1 MTIQQKMISMQVDII
16 FNRSEET
23 TLKEYTMLAYDADLE
38 LFRDNFKRFMSE
50 NIAPHYEKWEKEGL
64 MPRSVWSLL
73 GENGYLCVDV
83 PEEYGGYGVP
93 TEYSLMLVEES
104 ARAGY
109 GALSTAI
116 SCHSEIAA
124 PYILHIASEAQKQHW
139 LPKMVSGEVVGAI
152 GMTEPGA
159 GSDLQG
165 MRSSAILNGD
175 HYLLNGSKTFI
186 SNGQHADLVVLAAK
200 TDPQARAKGV
210 SLLLVDTHLE
220 GFKKGTNLD
229 KIGLHSQDT
238 SELFFDNVKVPAN
251 QLLGNPGQGFAYL
264 MQELPRERT
273 AIAATALGAIR
284 GAIDITTK
292 YVQER
297 QAFGQKIG
305 SFQNTRFVL
314 AQAKIDELATAAF
327 YNQNLALYKVSKL
340 DVETAAALKSFST
353 DMQMKIIDS
362 LLQLFGGY
370 GYMTEY
376 PISRFFVDARIQRIY
391 GGTNEIMKE
400 IVARGIIGR

>member
-1 MTIQQKMISMQVDII
+1 
-16 FNRSEET
+16 
-23 TLKEYTMLAYDADLE
+23 MLAYDADLE
-38 LFRDNFKRFMSE
+38 LFRDNFKRFMNE
-50 NIAPHYEKWEKEGL
+50 HVAPYYDQWEREGL
-64 MPRSVWSLL
+64 MPRSVWNAL
-73 GENGYLCVDV
+73 GENGFLCVDV

-93 TEYSLMLVEES
+93 TDYSLMLIEES
-104 ARAGY
+104 ACAGY
-109 GALSTAI
+109 SAI
-116 SCHSEIAA
+116 ATGLSCHSDIAA
-124 PYILHIASEAQKQHW
+124 PYILHIGTEEQKKYW
-139 LPKMVSGEVVGAI
+139 LPKMVTGEVVGAI

-159 GSDLQG
+159 GSDLQA
-165 MRSSAILNGD
+165 MRTSAILHD
-175 HYLLNGSKTFI
+175 EHYLLNGSKTFI
-186 SNGQHADLVVLAAK
+186 SNGQHADLVVLAVK

-229 KIGLHSQDT
+229 KIGLHAQDT
-238 SELFFDNVKVPAN
+238 SELFFDNVKVPKE
-251 QLLGNPGQGFAYL
+251 QLLGQPGQGFAYL

-284 GAIDITTK
+284 GSIDVTTQ
-292 YVQER
+292 YVKER
-297 QAFGQKIG
+297 QAFGQAIG
-305 SFQNTRFVL
+305 QFQNTRFVL

-327 YNQNLALYKVSKL
+327 YNQNLELYMQGKL

-353 DMQMKIIDS
+353 DMQMKIADN

-400 IVARGIIGR
+400 IVARGLLGR

>member
-1 MTIQQKMISMQVDII
+1 
-16 FNRSEET
+16 
-23 TLKEYTMLAYDADLE
+23 MLAHDADLE
-38 LFRDNFKRFMSE
+38 LFKDNFKRFMQE
-50 NIAPHYEKWEKEGL
+50 HIAPDYEQWERAGI
-64 MPRSVWSLL
+64 MPRSVWKKL
-73 GENGYLCVDV
+73 GENGFLCVDL
-83 PEEYGGYGVP
+83 PEQYGGYGVP
-93 TEYSLMLVEES
+93 THYSLMLVEES

-124 PYILHIASEAQKQHW
+124 PYVLHIGTEQQKQYW
-139 LPKMVSGEVVGAI
+139 LPKMVTGEVVGAI

-159 GSDLQG
+159 GSDLQAI
-165 MRSSAILNGD
+165 RTTAILQDN
-175 HYLLNGSKTFI
+175 HYVLNGSKTFI
-186 SNGQHADLVVLAAK
+186 SNGQHADLVVLAVK

-210 SLLLVDTHLE
+210 SLLLLDTHLD

-238 SELFFDNVKVPAN
+238 SELFFDNVKVPKD
-251 QLLGNPGQGFAYL
+251 QLLGQAGQGFNYL

-284 GAIDITTK
+284 GALDVTTQ

-305 SFQNTRFVL
+305 QFQNTRFVL

-327 YNQNLALYKVSKL
+327 YNQNVELYMQGKL
-340 DVETAAALKSFST
+340 DVKTAAALKSFST
-353 DMQMKIIDS
+353 DMQMKVADQ

-400 IVARGIIGR
+400 IVARGMIGR

>member
-1 MTIQQKMISMQVDII
+1 
-16 FNRSEET
+16 
-23 TLKEYTMLAYDADLE
+23 MLPYDAELE
-38 LFRDNFKRFMSE
+38 LFRDNFRRYMKE
-50 NIAPHYEKWEKEGL
+50 HIAPHYDQWEREGI
-64 MPRSVWSLL
+64 MPRSVWSSL
-73 GENGYLCVDV
+73 GENGFLCVDL

-93 TEYSLMLVEES
+93 THYSLMLVEES

-124 PYILHIASEAQKQHW
+124 PYILNIGSEAQKQYW
-139 LPKMVSGEVVGAI
+139 LPKMVTGEVVGAI

-159 GSDLQG
+159 GSDVQA
-165 MRSSAILNGD
+165 MRTTAILNGE
-175 HYLLNGSKTFI
+175 HYVLNGSKTFI
-186 SNGQHADLVVLAAK
+186 SNGQHADLVVLAVK

-210 SLLLVDTHLE
+210 SLLLADTHLE
-220 GFKKGTNLD
+220 GFKKGTNLE

-238 SELFFDNVKVPAN
+238 SELFFDNVQIPKD
-251 QLLGNPGQGFAYL
+251 QLLGQAGQGFNYL

-273 AIAATALGAIR
+273 SIAATALGAIR
-284 GAIDITTK
+284 GAIDITTAYIK
-292 YVQER
+292 ER
-297 QAFGQKIG
+297 QAFGQPIAN
-305 SFQNTRFVL
+305 FQNTRFVM

-327 YNQNLALYKVSKL
+327 YERNVSLYQQGQL

-353 DMQMKIIDS
+353 DMQMKVADN

-370 GYMTEY
+370 GYMAEY

-400 IVARGIIGR
+400 IVARGILGKV

>member
-1 MTIQQKMISMQVDII
+1 
-16 FNRSEET
+16 
-23 TLKEYTMLAYDADLE
+23 MLAYDADLE
-38 LFRDNFKRFMSE
+38 LFRDNFKRFMNE
-50 NIAPHYEKWEKEGL
+50 HIAPHYEKWEKESI
-64 MPRSVWSLL
+64 MPRSVWTLL

-109 GALSTAI
+109 GSLSTAI

-124 PYILHIASEAQKQHW
+124 PYILHIASEEQKQHW
-139 LPKMVSGEVVGAI
+139 LPKMVTGEVVGAI

-159 GSDLQG
+159 GSDLQS

-238 SELFFDNVKVPAN
+238 SELFYDNVKVPAN
-251 QLLGNPGQGFAYL
+251 QLLGNAGHGFAYL

-284 GAIDITTK
+284 GALDIATQ
-292 YVQER
+292 YVKER
-297 QAFGQKIG
+297 QAFGQAIG
-305 SFQNTRFVL
+305 SFQNTRFVM

-327 YNQNLALYKVSKL
+327 YNQNLALYKQGKL

-362 LLQLFGGY
+362 LLQVFGGY

-400 IVARGIIGR
+400 IVARGILGR

>member
-1 MTIQQKMISMQVDII
+1 
-16 FNRSEET
+16 
-23 TLKEYTMLAYDADLE
+23 MLPYDAELE
-38 LFRDNFKRFMSE
+38 LFRDNFKRYMKE
-50 NIAPHYEKWEKEGL
+50 HIAPHYDQWEREGI
-64 MPRSVWSLL
+64 MPRSVWNSL
-73 GENGYLCVDV
+73 GENGFLCVDL

-93 TEYSLMLVEES
+93 THYSLMLVEES

-124 PYILHIASEAQKQHW
+124 PYILNIGSETQKQCW
-139 LPKMVSGEVVGAI
+139 LPKMVTGEVVGAI

-159 GSDLQG
+159 GSDVQA
-165 MRSSAILNGD
+165 MRTTAILDGE
-175 HYLLNGSKTFI
+175 HYVLNGSKTFI
-186 SNGQHADLVVLAAK
+186 SNGQHADLVVLAVK

-210 SLLLVDTHLE
+210 SLLLADTHLE
-220 GFKKGTNLD
+220 GFKKGTNLE

-238 SELFFDNVKVPAN
+238 SELFFDNVQIPKD
-251 QLLGNPGQGFAYL
+251 QLLGQAGQGFNYL

-273 AIAATALGAIR
+273 SIAATALGAIR
-284 GAIDITTK
+284 GAIDITTAYIK
-292 YVQER
+292 ER
-297 QAFGQKIG
+297 QAFGQPIAN
-305 SFQNTRFVL
+305 FQNTRFVM

-327 YNQNLALYKVSKL
+327 YERNVSLYQQGQL

-353 DMQMKIIDS
+353 DMQMKVADN

-370 GYMTEY
+370 GYMAEY

-400 IVARGIIGR
+400 IVARGILGKV

>member
-1 MTIQQKMISMQVDII
+1 
-16 FNRSEET
+16 
-23 TLKEYTMLAYDADLE
+23 MLAYDADLE
-38 LFRDNFKRFMSE
+38 LFKDNFKRFMQE
-50 NIAPHYEKWEKEGL
+50 HIAPDYDQWEREGIML
-64 MPRSVWSLL
+64 RSVWNKL
-73 GENGYLCVDV
+73 GENGFLCVDV
-83 PEEYGGYGVP
+83 PEQYGGYGVP
-93 TEYSLMLVEES
+93 THYSLMLVEES

-124 PYILHIASEAQKQHW
+124 PYVLHIGTEQQKQYW
-139 LPKMVSGEVVGAI
+139 LPKMVTGEVVGAI

-159 GSDLQG
+159 GSDLQAI
-165 MRSSAILNGD
+165 RSTAILQDN
-175 HYLLNGSKTFI
+175 HYVLNGSKTFI
-186 SNGQHADLVVLAAK
+186 SNGQHADLVVLAVK

-210 SLLLVDTHLE
+210 SLLLLDTHLD

-238 SELFFDNVKVPAN
+238 SELFFDNVQVPKD
-251 QLLGNPGQGFAYL
+251 QLLGQAGHGFNYL

-284 GAIDITTK
+284 GALDVTTQ

-305 SFQNTRFVL
+305 QFQNTRFVL

-327 YNQNLALYKVSKL
+327 YNQNVELYMQGKL

-353 DMQMKIIDS
+353 DMQMKVADQ

-400 IVARGIIGR
+400 IVARGMIGR

>member
-1 MTIQQKMISMQVDII
+1 
-16 FNRSEET
+16 
-23 TLKEYTMLAYDADLE
+23 MLAHDADLE
-38 LFRDNFKRFMSE
+38 LFKDNFKRFMQE
-50 NIAPHYEKWEKEGL
+50 HIAPDYEQWERAGI
-64 MPRSVWSLL
+64 MPRSVWKKL
-73 GENGYLCVDV
+73 GENGFLCVDL
-83 PEEYGGYGVP
+83 PEQYGGYGVP
-93 TEYSLMLVEES
+93 THYSLMLVEES

-124 PYILHIASEAQKQHW
+124 PYVLHIGTEQQKQYW
-139 LPKMVSGEVVGAI
+139 LPKMVTGEVVGAI

-159 GSDLQG
+159 GSDLQAI
-165 MRSSAILNGD
+165 RTTAILQDN
-175 HYLLNGSKTFI
+175 HYVLNGSKTFI
-186 SNGQHADLVVLAAK
+186 SNGQHADLVVLAVK

-210 SLLLVDTHLE
+210 SLLLLDTHLD

-238 SELFFDNVKVPAN
+238 SELFFDNVNVPKD
-251 QLLGNPGQGFAYL
+251 QLLGQAGQGFNYL

-284 GAIDITTK
+284 GALDVTTQ

-305 SFQNTRFVL
+305 QFQNTRFVL

-327 YNQNLALYKVSKL
+327 YNQNVELYMQGKL

-353 DMQMKIIDS
+353 DMQMKVADQ

-400 IVARGIIGR
+400 IVARGMIGR

>member
-1 MTIQQKMISMQVDII
+1 
-16 FNRSEET
+16 
-23 TLKEYTMLAYDADLE
+23 MLAYDADLE

-50 NIAPHYEKWEKEGL
+50 HIAPHYEKWEREGI
-64 MPRSVWSLL
+64 MPRSVWTLL
-73 GENGYLCVDV
+73 GENGFLCVDV

-93 TEYSLMLVEES
+93 THYSLMLVEES

-109 GALSTAI
+109 CALSTGI

-124 PYILHIASEAQKQHW
+124 PYIQHIGSEEQKQYW

-159 GSDLQG
+159 GSDLQA
-165 MRSSAILNGD
+165 MRTSAILQGD
-175 HYLLNGSKTFI
+175 HYVLNGSKTFI
-186 SNGQHADLVVLAAK
+186 SNGQHADVVVLAVK

-238 SELFFDNVKVPAN
+238 SELFFDNVRVPKG
-251 QLLGNPGQGFAYL
+251 QLLGNAGSGFAYL

-273 AIAATALGAIR
+273 AIAATSLGAIR
-284 GAIDITTK
+284 GSIDLATQ
-292 YVQER
+292 YVKER
-297 QAFGQKIG
+297 QAFGQAIAN
-305 SFQNTRFVL
+305 FQNTRFVL

-327 YNQNLALYKVSKL
+327 YNQNVALYNEGKL

-353 DMQMKIIDS
+353 DMQMKVADN

-400 IVARGIIGR
+400 IVARGLIGKA

>member
-1 MTIQQKMISMQVDII
+1 LKGIQD
-16 FNRSEET
+16 
-23 TLKEYTMLAYDADLE
+23 MLAYDADLE
-38 LFRDNFKRFMSE
+38 LFRDNFKRFMNE
-50 NIAPHYEKWEKEGL
+50 HVAPFYEQWEKEGL

-73 GENGYLCVDV
+73 GENGFLCVDV
-83 PEEYGGYGVP
+83 PEVYGGYGVP

-124 PYILHIASEAQKQHW
+124 PYILHIANEEQKQYW

-175 HYLLNGSKTFI
+175 HYVLNGSKTFI

-210 SLLLVDTHLE
+210 SLLLVDTHLD

-251 QLLGNPGQGFAYL
+251 QLLGSAGQGFAYL

-284 GAIDITTK
+284 GAIDITTQ

-327 YNQNLALYKVSKL
+327 YNQNLALYKQSKL

>member
-1 MTIQQKMISMQVDII
+1 
-16 FNRSEET
+16 
-23 TLKEYTMLAYDADLE
+23 MLAYDADLE
-38 LFRDNFKRFMSE
+38 LFRDNFKRFMQE
-50 NIAPHYEKWEKEGL
+50 HVAPHYHEWERQGI
-64 MPRSVWSLL
+64 MPRSVWNQL
-73 GENGYLCVDV
+73 GENGFLCVDV
-83 PEEYGGYGVP
+83 PEEYGGYAVP
-93 TEYSLMLVEES
+93 TYYSLMLVEES

-124 PYILHIASEAQKQHW
+124 PYILHIGTEEQKQYW
-139 LPKMVSGEVVGAI
+139 LPRMVTGEVVGAI

-159 GSDLQG
+159 GSDLQAI
-165 MRSSAILNGD
+165 RTTAILQED
-175 HYLLNGSKTFI
+175 YYLLNGSKTFI
-186 SNGQHADLVVLAAK
+186 SNGQHADLVVLAVK

-210 SLLLVDTHLE
+210 SLLLLDTHLE
-220 GFKKGTNLD
+220 GFKNGTNLE

-238 SELFFDNVKVPAN
+238 SEMFFDNVKVPQN
-251 QLLGNPGQGFAYL
+251 QLLGQAGQGFNYL

-284 GAIDITTK
+284 GAIDVTTQ

-305 SFQNTRFVL
+305 QFQNTRFVL

-327 YNQNLALYKVSKL
+327 YDQNVELYMQGKL
-340 DVETAAALKSFST
+340 NVETAAALKSFST
-353 DMQMKIIDS
+353 DMQMKVADQ

-370 GYMTEY
+370 GYMSEY

-400 IVARGIIGR
+400 IVARGLLGR

>member
-1 MTIQQKMISMQVDII
+1 
-16 FNRSEET
+16 
-23 TLKEYTMLAYDADLE
+23 MLAYDADLE
-38 LFRDNFKRFMSE
+38 LFKDNFKRFMNE
-50 NIAPHYEKWEKEGL
+50 HIAPHYEQWEREGI
-64 MPRSVWSLL
+64 MPRSVWTLL

-109 GALSTAI
+109 GSLSTAI
-116 SCHSEIAA
+116 SCHSEIAG
-124 PYILHIASEAQKQHW
+124 PYILNIANEEQKQYW

-175 HYLLNGSKTFI
+175 HYILNGSKTFI
-186 SNGQHADLVVLAAK
+186 SNGQHADLVVLACK

-210 SLLLVDTHLE
+210 SLLLVDTHLD

-251 QLLGNPGQGFAYL
+251 QLLGNAGQGFAYL

-284 GAIDITTK
+284 GAIDVTSK
-292 YVQER
+292 YVKER
-297 QAFGQKIG
+297 QAFGQAIG
-305 SFQNTRFVL
+305 NFQNTRFVL

-327 YNQNLALYKVSKL
+327 YNQNLALYKENKL
-340 DVETAAALKSFST
+340 DVETAAALKSFSS
-353 DMQMKIIDS
+353 DMQMKVADS

-370 GYMTEY
+370 GYMVEY

-400 IVARGIIGR
+400 IVARGLIGR

>member
-1 MTIQQKMISMQVDII
+1 M
-16 FNRSEET
+16 
-23 TLKEYTMLAYDADLE
+23 LKHDADLE
-38 LFRDNFKRFMSE
+38 LFRDNFRRFLQE
-50 NIAPHYEKWEKEGL
+50 HVAPYYDEWEKQGL
-64 MPRSVWSLL
+64 MPREVWSKL
-73 GENGYLCVDV
+73 GENGFLCVDM
-83 PEEYGGYGVP
+83 PEEYGGYAVP
-93 TEYSLMLVEES
+93 THYSLMLVEEAS
-104 ARAGY
+104 RAGY

-124 PYILHIASEAQKQHW
+124 PYILHIANEEQKQYW
-139 LPKMVSGEVVGAI
+139 IPRMVTGEVVGAI

-165 MRSSAILNGD
+165 MRTSAILQDD
-175 HYLLNGSKTFI
+175 HYVLNGSKTFI
-186 SNGQHADLVVLAAK
+186 SNGQHADVVILAVK
-200 TDPQARAKGV
+200 TDPTAKAKGV
-210 SLLLVDTHLE
+210 SLLMVDTHLD

-238 SELFFDNVKVPAN
+238 SELFFDNVKIPKN
-251 QLLGNPGQGFAYL
+251 QLLGNAGQGFAYL

-284 GAIDITTK
+284 GAIDITIK

-297 QAFGQKIG
+297 QAFGQPIAK
-305 SFQNTRFVL
+305 FQNTRFVL
-314 AQAKIDELATAAF
+314 AQAKIDEQAVAAF
-327 YNQNLALYKVSKL
+327 YERCVELYSAGEM
-340 DVETAAALKSFST
+340 DVQTAAAIKAFST
-353 DMQMKIIDS
+353 DMQMKVADN

-400 IVARGIIGR
+400 IVARDLLGR

>member
-1 MTIQQKMISMQVDII
+1 
-16 FNRSEET
+16 
-23 TLKEYTMLAYDADLE
+23 MLAYDADLE
-38 LFRDNFKRFMSE
+38 LFRDNFKRFMNE
-50 NIAPHYEKWEKEGL
+50 HVAPYYAQWEREGL
-64 MPRSVWSLL
+64 MPRSIWSQL
-73 GENGYLCVDV
+73 GENGYLCVDL
-83 PEEYGGYGVP
+83 PEQYGGYGVP

-104 ARAGY
+104 SRAGFA
-109 GALSTAI
+109 ALSTGI

-124 PYILHIASEAQKQHW
+124 PYILHIATEEQKQYW

-159 GSDLQG
+159 GSDLQAI
-165 MRSSAILNGD
+165 RTSAILQGD
-175 HYLLNGSKTFI
+175 HYVLNGSKTFI
-186 SNGQHADLVVLAAK
+186 SNGQHADLVVLAVK

-210 SLLLVDTHLE
+210 SLLLVDTHLD
-220 GFKKGTNLD
+220 GFKKGTNLE

-251 QLLGNPGQGFAYL
+251 QLLGQAGQGFAYI

-273 AIAATALGAIR
+273 SIAATALGAIR
-284 GAIDITTK
+284 GCIDLATQ
-292 YVQER
+292 YVKER
-297 QAFGQKIG
+297 QAFGQAVG

-327 YNQNLALYKVSKL
+327 YHQNLALYKEAKL

-353 DMQMKIIDS
+353 DMQMKVADN

-400 IVARGIIGR
+400 IVARGILGR

>member
-1 MTIQQKMISMQVDII
+1 
-16 FNRSEET
+16 
-23 TLKEYTMLAYDADLE
+23 MLAYDADLE
-38 LFRDNFKRFMSE
+38 LFKDNFKRFMQE
-50 NIAPHYEKWEKEGL
+50 HIAPDYDQWEREGI
-64 MPRSVWSLL
+64 MPRTVWNKL
-73 GENGYLCVDV
+73 GENGFLCVDV
-83 PEEYGGYGVP
+83 PEQYGGYGVP
-93 TEYSLMLVEES
+93 THYSLMLVEES

-124 PYILHIASEAQKQHW
+124 PYILHIGTEQQKQYW
-139 LPKMVSGEVVGAI
+139 LPKMVTGEVVGAI

-159 GSDLQG
+159 GSDLQAI
-165 MRSSAILNGD
+165 RSTAILQDN
-175 HYLLNGSKTFI
+175 HYVLNGSKTFI
-186 SNGQHADLVVLAAK
+186 SNGQHADLVVLAVK

-210 SLLLVDTHLE
+210 SLLLLDTHLD

-238 SELFFDNVKVPAN
+238 SELFFDNVQVPRD
-251 QLLGNPGQGFAYL
+251 QLLGQAGHGFNYL

-284 GAIDITTK
+284 GALDVTTQ

-305 SFQNTRFVL
+305 QFQNTRFVL

-327 YNQNLALYKVSKL
+327 YNQNVELYMQGKF

-353 DMQMKIIDS
+353 DMQMKVADQ

-400 IVARGIIGR
+400 IVARGMIGRS

>member
-1 MTIQQKMISMQVDII
+1 
-16 FNRSEET
+16 
-23 TLKEYTMLAYDADLE
+23 MLAYDADLE
-38 LFRDNFKRFMSE
+38 LFRDNFKRFMGE
-50 NIAPHYEKWEKEGL
+50 HIAPHYDQWEREGIV
-64 MPRSVWSLL
+64 PRSVWNQL

-93 TEYSLMLVEES
+93 THYSLMLVEES
-104 ARAGY
+104 ARAGFC
-109 GALSTAI
+109 ALSTAI

-124 PYILHIASEAQKQHW
+124 PYILHIASEEQKQYW
-139 LPKMVSGEVVGAI
+139 LPKMVTGEVVGAI

-159 GSDLQG
+159 GSDLQS
-165 MRSSAILNGD
+165 MRTSAILQDD

-186 SNGQHADLVVLAAK
+186 SNGQHADLVVLAVK

-210 SLLLVDTHLE
+210 SLLLADTHLE

-238 SELFFDNVKVPAN
+238 SELFFDNVKVPKN
-251 QLLGNPGQGFAYL
+251 QLLGQAGQGFAYL

-273 AIAATALGAIR
+273 AIASTALGAIR
-284 GAIDITTK
+284 GAIDLATT
-292 YVQER
+292 YVKER
-297 QAFGQKIG
+297 QAFGQPI
-305 SFQNTRFVL
+305 SQFQNTRFVL

-327 YNQNLALYKVSKL
+327 YDKNLALYQEGKL
-340 DVETAAALKSFST
+340 DVETAAALKSFSS
-353 DMQMKIIDS
+353 DMQMKVADN

-400 IVARGIIGR
+400 IVARGLIGKA

>member
-1 MTIQQKMISMQVDII
+1 MTI
-16 FNRSEET
+16 
-23 TLKEYTMLAYDADLE
+23 TLKMYSIKIGRKIKQSKEDKGLIMLAYDADLE
-38 LFRDNFKRFMSE
+38 LFRDNFRRFMKDHIE
-50 NIAPHYEKWEKEGL
+50 PHYAQWEREGKI
-64 MPRSVWSLL
+64 PRSIWSML
-73 GENGYLCVDV
+73 GENGFLCVDM
-83 PEEYGGYGVP
+83 PEEYGGYGVS
-93 TEYSLMLVEES
+93 THYSLMLIEES

-109 GALSTAI
+109 SALSTGM

-124 PYILHIASEAQKQHW
+124 PYILHIATEEQKQQW

-159 GSDLQG
+159 GSDLQA
-165 MRSSAILNGD
+165 MRTSAILQGN
-175 HYLLNGSKTFI
+175 HYILNGSKTFI
-186 SNGQHADLVVLAAK
+186 SNGQHADLVVLAVK

-210 SLLLVDTHLE
+210 SLMLVDAHLD
-220 GFKKGTNLD
+220 GFKKGTNLE

-238 SELFFDNVKVPAN
+238 SELFFDNVHVPKG
-251 QLLGNPGQGFAYL
+251 QLLGQTGQGFAYL

-284 GAIDITTK
+284 GSIDVTIQ
-292 YVQER
+292 YVKER
-297 QAFGQKIG
+297 QAFGQAI
-305 SFQNTRFVL
+305 SQFQNTRFVL

-327 YNQNLALYKVSKL
+327 YERNVELYMQGKL
-340 DVETAAALKSFST
+340 DVETAAALKSFAT
-353 DMQMKIIDS
+353 DMQMKVADN

-400 IVARGIIGR
+400 IVARGMVGR

>member
-1 MTIQQKMISMQVDII
+1 
-16 FNRSEET
+16 
-23 TLKEYTMLAYDADLE
+23 MLPYDAELE
-38 LFRDNFKRFMSE
+38 LFRDNFKRYMKE
-50 NIAPHYEKWEKEGL
+50 HIAPHYDQWEREGI
-64 MPRSVWSLL
+64 MPRSVWNSL
-73 GENGYLCVDV
+73 GENGFLCVDL

-93 TEYSLMLVEES
+93 TYYSLMLVEES

-124 PYILHIASEAQKQHW
+124 PYILNIGSEAQKQYW
-139 LPKMVSGEVVGAI
+139 LPKMATGEVVGAI

-159 GSDLQG
+159 GSDVQA
-165 MRSSAILNGD
+165 MRTTAILNGE
-175 HYLLNGSKTFI
+175 HYVLNGSKTFI
-186 SNGQHADLVVLAAK
+186 SNGQHADLVVLAVK

-210 SLLLVDTHLE
+210 SLLLADTHLE
-220 GFKKGTNLD
+220 GFKKGTNLE

-238 SELFFDNVKVPAN
+238 SELFFDNVQIPKD
-251 QLLGNPGQGFAYL
+251 QLLGQAGQGFNYL

-273 AIAATALGAIR
+273 SIAATALGAIR
-284 GAIDITTK
+284 GAIDITTAYIK
-292 YVQER
+292 ER
-297 QAFGQKIG
+297 QAFGQPIAN
-305 SFQNTRFVL
+305 FQNTRFVM

-327 YNQNLALYKVSKL
+327 YERNVSLYQQRQL

-353 DMQMKIIDS
+353 DMQMKVADN

-400 IVARGIIGR
+400 IVARGILGKV

>member
-1 MTIQQKMISMQVDII
+1 MTSLKKMIRMLDII
-16 FNRSEET
+16 KSKTQVERNIN
-23 TLKEYTMLAYDADLE
+23 MLAYDADLE
-38 LFRDNFKRFMSE
+38 LFRDNFKRFMTE
-50 NIAPHYEKWEKEGL
+50 HVAPFYEQWEKEGL

-83 PEEYGGYGVP
+83 PEQYGGYGVP

-124 PYILHIASEAQKQHW
+124 PYILHIANEEQKQYW
-139 LPKMVSGEVVGAI
+139 LPKMVAGEVVGAI

-210 SLLLVDTHLE
+210 SLLLVDTHLD

-251 QLLGNPGQGFAYL
+251 QLLGNAGQGFAYL

-284 GAIDITTK
+284 GAIDVTTQ

-327 YNQNLALYKVSKL
+327 YNQNLALYKESKL

>member
-1 MTIQQKMISMQVDII
+1 
-16 FNRSEET
+16 
-23 TLKEYTMLAYDADLE
+23 MLAYDADLE

-50 NIAPHYEKWEKEGL
+50 HVAPHYEQWEKEGL
-64 MPRSVWSLL
+64 MPRSVWTLL
-73 GENGYLCVDV
+73 GENGFLCVDV

-124 PYILHIASEAQKQHW
+124 PYILHIANEEQKQYW

-210 SLLLVDTHLE
+210 SLLLVDTHLD

-251 QLLGNPGQGFAYL
+251 QLLGNAGQGFAYL

-284 GAIDITTK
+284 GAIDVTTQ

-305 SFQNTRFVL
+305 SFQNSRFVL

-327 YNQNLALYKVSKL
+327 YNQNLALYKESKL

-400 IVARGIIGR
+400 IVARGMLGR

>member
-1 MTIQQKMISMQVDII
+1 
-16 FNRSEET
+16 
-23 TLKEYTMLAYDADLE
+23 MLAYDADLE

-50 NIAPHYEKWEKEGL
+50 HIAPHYEKWEREGI
-64 MPRSVWSLL
+64 MPRSVWTLL
-73 GENGYLCVDV
+73 GENGFLCVDV

-93 TEYSLMLVEES
+93 THYSLMLVEES

-109 GALSTAI
+109 CALSTGI

-124 PYILHIASEAQKQHW
+124 PYIQHIGSEEQKQYW

-152 GMTEPGA
+152 GMTGPGA
-159 GSDLQG
+159 GSDLQA
-165 MRSSAILNGD
+165 MRTSAILQGD
-175 HYLLNGSKTFI
+175 HYVLNGSKTFI
-186 SNGQHADLVVLAAK
+186 SNGQHADVVVLAVK

-238 SELFFDNVKVPAN
+238 SELFFDNVKVPKD
-251 QLLGNPGQGFAYL
+251 QLLGNAGSGFAYL

-273 AIAATALGAIR
+273 AIAATSLGAIR
-284 GAIDITTK
+284 GSIDLATQ
-292 YVQER
+292 YVKER
-297 QAFGQKIG
+297 QAFGQAIAN
-305 SFQNTRFVL
+305 FQNTRFVL

-327 YNQNLALYKVSKL
+327 YNQNVALYNEGKL

-353 DMQMKIIDS
+353 DMQMKVADN

-400 IVARGIIGR
+400 IVARGLIGKA